1 MEAARLYPE
10 PGSRG
15 WMGRERGVGGEFE
28 ATGLD
33 AWHGN
38 ANRNPTRGEGEG
50 EGEGEVGLD
59 RLGRKR
65 GRGRMGGMGLYR
77 SCWLWIVCSLPPWP
91 LTSRVTRVVRGW
103 KREFAPQ
110 WKSFFR
116 RDGDRG
122 EGKKNFWGR
131 EDGRRSTRHFCFC
144 FYFHF
149 LFFPNAGLFLWIF
162 RSLSI
167 PARVSS
173 VYRIVYAAWI
183 GGSIEIWILFIS
195 RQFLITEGGRIE
207 ICGFNFG
214 EKRKTQLGGN
224 DQFALLRVNW
234 TLMNFKQ
241 EILRHRLPTMVMR

>member
-116 RDGDRG
+116 RDGG
-122 EGKKNFWGR
+122 EGRGGEEEFLR
-131 EDGRRSTRHFCFC
+131 EGGWEEEHASLLLL
-144 FYFHF
+144 F
-149 LFFPNAGLFLWIF
+149 LFPFFIFPQRGSLPLNFPFFVHSGSSFECLPDRLRGLDW
-162 RSLSI
+162 RK
-167 PARVSS
+167 
-173 VYRIVYAAWI
+173 YRN
-183 GGSIEIWILFIS
+183 LNFIY
-195 RQFLITEGGRIE
+195 
-207 ICGFNFG
+207 
-214 EKRKTQLGGN
+214 
-224 DQFALLRVNW
+224 
-234 TLMNFKQ
+234 
-241 EILRHRLPTMVMR
+241 